1 MSLAPGRKYVT
12 DLSTLPGD
20 AAAAWRSAGPPGVW
34 NELRRRTIDRAGGFV
49 RNLVIEADLSTTR
62 RTSPPSGIEI
72 RPFTGEDWSCFGDM
86 AGQRVAPVFT
96 DASRAGRTCLVAWR
110 GHEALGYIWFSPQ
123 VELRYENFD
132 LPLPAD
138 TNYLWQIQV
147 ARGARRRGVGAAL
160 IQAGFQQALGHGVRR
175 SWMIT
180 APDNAAAQNTL
191 SSVAEC
197 RLLGTIR
204 RVKVVSWMQCR
215 YLPLHEPRALEP
227 HAK

>member
-1 MSLAPGRKYVT
+1 MSTVPGRKYVT

-20 AAAAWRSAGPPGVW
+20 AAAAWRSAGAPGVW
-34 NELRRRTIDRAGGFV
+34 TELRRRTIDRAGGFV

-62 RTSPPSGIEI
+62 RTSPPSGIAI
-72 RPFTGEDWSCFGDM
+72 RPFTGEDWSSLGDM
-86 AGQRVAPVFT
+86 AGERLAPVFT
-96 DASRAGRTCLVAWR
+96 AASRAGRMCLVAWR
-110 GHEALGYIWFSPQ
+110 GHDALGYIWFSPQ
-123 VELRYENFD
+123 IELRYENFD

-138 TNYLWQIQV
+138 ANYLWQIQV
-147 ARGARRRGVGAAL
+147 ARGARRQGVGAAL
-160 IQAGFQQALGHGVRR
+160 IQAGFQRALEHGLRC

-180 APDNAAAQNTL
+180 APDNTAAQNTL

-197 RLLGTIR
+197 RLLGTIS

-215 YLPLHEPRALEP
+215 YLPLHEPRALES